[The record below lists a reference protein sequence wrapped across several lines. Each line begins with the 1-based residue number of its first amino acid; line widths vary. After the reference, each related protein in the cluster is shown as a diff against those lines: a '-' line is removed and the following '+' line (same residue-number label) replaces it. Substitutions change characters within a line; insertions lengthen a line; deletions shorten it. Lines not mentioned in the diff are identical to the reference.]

1 MKKVLPI
8 FPLGEMV
15 MFPGVMTEF
24 YIFEPRYVDMIE
36 HCLDSQ
42 GLFCFGTLV
51 GNWRE
56 LYNEAPEIFSYGCVC
71 SIEEYQKHP
80 DGRYSILV
88 KGLYRAEIN
97 EIPSEQLYRQVQC
110 ERVDYVDDITESA
123 DEHLSIRNSIKR
135 ALAKQS
141 PDKQE
146 EELDKIIDDME
157 LGKFLCVLCFQSE
170 TDIENKLSLLKE
182 NSLKKIYMQLR
193 NGSNEA

>member
-1 MKKVLPI
+1 MSKILPI

-15 MFPGVMTEF
+15 MFPGVVTEF
-24 YIFEPRYVDMIE
+24 YIFEPRYVNMIE

-42 GLFCFGTLV
+42 GQFCFGTLV

-56 LYNEAPEIFSYGCVC
+56 LYEESPEIFSYGCVC
-71 SIEEYQKHP
+71 SVEEYQKHP

-88 KGLYRAEIN
+88 KGLYRAEIS

-110 ERVDYVDDITESA
+110 QKVDYVDDITESA
-123 DEHLSIRNSIKR
+123 DEHSSIRNSIKR
-135 ALAKQS
+135 ALVKQAPES
-141 PDKQE
+141 SE

-157 LGKFLCVLCFQSE
+157 LGKFLSVLCFQSN
-170 TDIENKLSLLKE
+170 TDIENKLALLRE

-193 NGSNEA
+193 KGPNEI